1 MCQVDLDM
9 TCGGTVAK
17 STHFWRRWLTEGRS
31 LAQLAR
37 PTLIFPPLPL
47 KGTHASSRAC
57 VDTAIAVAVDH
68 PGLDFV
74 LADKAT
80 FSATAADFGLTD
92 IGEAGAKD
100 PVFNIAR

>member
-1 MCQVDLDM
+1 
-9 TCGGTVAK
+9 
-17 STHFWRRWLTEGRS
+17 
-31 LAQLAR
+31 
-37 PTLIFPPLPL
+37 
-47 KGTHASSRAC
+47 
-57 VDTAIAVAVDH
+57 VAVDH